1 MNANRITWSKEHLQ
15 YDKNNCTDTRQRSR
29 AYTVF
34 YFLDLTFIFWF
45 YFQLS
50 TVNITNLME
59 LTREVVGEGINFTNK
74 EVFFSYLNHWF
85 KTGARLLSPVNYSN
99 DMLALNF
106 SQVRKSVFINQRE
119 NSWKCFVQTLL
130 YRTLHLRRSP
140 RVCLLNL

>member
-1 MNANRITWSKEHLQ
+1 MHGYETE
-15 YDKNNCTDTRQRSR
+15 R
-29 AYTVF
+29 ACAIF

-106 SQVRKSVFINQRE
+106 SQVRKSVFINQRKM
-119 NSWKCFVQTLL
+119 S
-130 YRTLHLRRSP
+130 
-140 RVCLLNL
+140 